1 MSYSSSP
8 GLSDSTFVLPW
19 AYFSKILKPLL
30 GCAHGNQEWQNLKN
44 AVRGV
49 ERGGGGGWRGRL
61 YTEKKNAIFKNQ
73 LNSLTDYYRNY
84 TLFYFLKRPE
94 DTTTIIIL
102 QFLMKEYYLQ

>member
-1 MSYSSSP
+1 M
-8 GLSDSTFVLPW
+8 TEFE
-19 AYFSKILKPLL
+19 K
-30 GCAHGNQEWQNLKN
+30 CC
-44 AVRGV
+44 
-49 ERGGGGGWRGRL
+49 ERSGEGGGGGGWRGRL

>member
-30 GCAHGNQEWQNLKN
+30 GLHMAIKNDRIWKMLWEEW
-44 AVRGV
+44 RGV
-49 ERGGGGGWRGRL
+49 GGRVEGEVIYW
-61 YTEKKNAIFKNQ
+61 KKNAIFKNQ

-84 TLFYFLKRPE
+84 TLFFFLTRSE

>member
-30 GCAHGNQEWQNLKN
+30 GCAHGNQERQNLKN

-49 ERGGGGGWRGRL
+49 ERGGGGRVEGEVIYW
-61 YTEKKNAIFKNQ
+61 KKNAIFKNQ

-84 TLFYFLKRPE
+84 TLFFFLKRPE

>member
-30 GCAHGNQEWQNLKN
+30 GCAHGNQERQNLKN

-49 ERGGGGGWRGRL
+49 EGGGEGGGGGYIL
-61 YTEKKNAIFKNQ
+61 KKKC
-73 LNSLTDYYRNY
+73 
-84 TLFYFLKRPE
+84 YFQKPA
-94 DTTTIIIL
+94 
-102 QFLMKEYYLQ
+102 